1 MYSIWFH
8 FYKNLVSSTRY
19 FSRVSGLV
27 FLATTLWLLS
37 YNPLKALKRSC
48 LDLIDGQPPFKSVY
62 TIWICDTNLLLWLQ
76 QEGGN
81 ARLDAVTLGDDA
93 WAWTLSVRWCTVTDS
108 HSGELFHHLHRG
120 SCPFDAFALCF
131 TRLILT
137 SLPFHLFKSA
147 QLQDFAKRIILICNP
162 QTYGGLH
169 PPSKS
174 AAIAARCS
182 KCL

>member
-1 MYSIWFH
+1 MENHSTRDPYKIDFWFIRPTCH
-8 FYKNLVSSTRY
+8 FSCYLFVCFFVSDFISKNLVSSTRY

-62 TIWICDTNLLLWLQ
+62 TIWMCDTNLLLWLW

-93 WAWTLSVRWCTVTDS
+93 WAWVLSVRTVVYCHWQPLRRALSSSPQGILSFWCFCS
-108 HSGELFHHLHRG
+108 L
-120 SCPFDAFALCF
+120 LCQVDFNFF
-131 TRLILT
+131 T
-137 SLPFHLFKSA
+137 F
-147 QLQDFAKRIILICNP
+147 
-162 QTYGGLH
+162 
-169 PPSKS
+169 PSF
-174 AAIAARCS
+174 
-182 KCL
+182 